1 VSQLFNLAD
10 NPHELLKEHHAREV
24 VALTGA
30 KPGANQTNLA
40 TNPKY
45 AGKLNEMEGL
55 LLAEMRRLDD
65 PFRLWNQPQEVEPV
79 ITRNPVKKDKKKKKA
94 KNN

>member
-1 VSQLFNLAD
+1 
-10 NPHELLKEHHAREV
+10 
-24 VALTGA
+24 
-30 KPGANQTNLA
+30 
-40 TNPKY
+40 
-45 AGKLNEMEGL
+45 MEGL

-65 PFRLWNQPQEVEPV
+65 PVRLWNQPQEVEPV